1 MDLCALKI
9 YYENSPSTLGIGE
22 GSLPRAS
29 PNLRVV
35 AFKAINLRAERPEN

>member
-9 YYENSPSTLGIGE
+9 YYENSPSALDIGE

-29 PNLRVV
+29 PNLGVV
-35 AFKAINLRAERPEN
+35 AFKAIT